1 MRSRKWRVALCGL
14 CLTAVTASAEWE
26 RTVSAWDSK
35 LPDQGRF
42 QLSLWGGYWEW
53 ESDGADG
60 KDMDA
65 TLYLNYGIADNWS
78 VALAPSYFKWD
89 QDRGGDEAGI
99 SDTEVL
105 STYRLVNEADAGF
118 DLAMMG
124 RVSLPTGDDD
134 KGLGTGNVEPGASVI
149 LSKTLGP
156 IIAVANLGGTLILDA
171 DGGEED
177 YMLGAVFEGIYPVS
191 EQWSVNGQLAAS
203 TARWEHGD
211 ESVDLGAG
219 VRFTPVSQWFLVGAG
234 YVCLTDAYDWG
245 LQVASGY
252 EF

>member
-1 MRSRKWRVALCGL
+1 MRTKKWLVMICGC
-14 CLTAVTASAEWE
+14 CLAAVSASAEWE
-26 RTVSAWDSK
+26 RTISAWDSK
-35 LPDQGRF
+35 LPDQGKF
-42 QLSLWGGYWEW
+42 QMSLWGDYWEW
-53 ESDGADG
+53 ESGGADG
-60 KDMDA
+60 KEMDA
-65 TLYLNYGIADNWS
+65 TLYLNYGLADNWS
-78 VALAPSYFKWD
+78 VVLAPGYTKWD

-99 SDTEVL
+99 SDTGVL
-105 STYRLVNEADAGF
+105 STYRILDEAEAGF
-118 DLAMMG
+118 DLAVMG

-134 KGLGTGNVEPGASVI
+134 KGLGTGSVEPGASVI

-171 DGGEED
+171 DDGEED
-177 YMLGAVFEGIYPVS
+177 YILGAVFEGIYPVS
-191 EQWSVNGQLAAS
+191 EQLSVNGQFSAS

-219 VRFTPVSQWFLVGAG
+219 VRFTPMPQWFLAGAG

-245 LQVASGY
+245 FQVASGY